1 VAVQDLV
8 VRAVLEGKKEHVY
21 HAAMLDRYA
30 GSVLS
35 LKEIQAM
42 VDEMLQAH
50 AGALP
55 EELQEPDRVDHLRT
69 RRQRLTE
76 RH

>member
-8 VRAVLEGKKEHVY
+8 VRAVLEGRKEHVY
-21 HAAMLDRYA
+21 HAAMLDRHA

-42 VDEMLQAH
+42 VDEMLQTH

-55 EELQEPDRVDHLRT
+55 EEL
-69 RRQRLTE
+69 
-76 RH
+76 

>member
-8 VRAVLEGKKEHVY
+8 VRAVLEGQRDHVY
-21 HAAMLDRYA
+21 HAAMLDRHA

-50 AGALP
+50 ASALP
-55 EELQEPDRVDHLRT
+55 EELQELDRVDHLRT